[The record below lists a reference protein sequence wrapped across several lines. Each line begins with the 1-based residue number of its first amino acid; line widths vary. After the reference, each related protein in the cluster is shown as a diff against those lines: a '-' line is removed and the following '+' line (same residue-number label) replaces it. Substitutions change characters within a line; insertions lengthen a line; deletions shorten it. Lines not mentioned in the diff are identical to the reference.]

1 MSRWDSRPCYFSR
14 ACIYADA
21 RLSDDEREARRKKEA
36 HDNALAS
43 FKKMNGTEWK
53 KPNTPAPSL
62 EEMGLGRASR
72 A

>member
-1 MSRWDSRPCYFSR
+1 M
-14 ACIYADA
+14 AA
-21 RLSDDEREARRKKEA
+21 RLVQPRERARRAAA